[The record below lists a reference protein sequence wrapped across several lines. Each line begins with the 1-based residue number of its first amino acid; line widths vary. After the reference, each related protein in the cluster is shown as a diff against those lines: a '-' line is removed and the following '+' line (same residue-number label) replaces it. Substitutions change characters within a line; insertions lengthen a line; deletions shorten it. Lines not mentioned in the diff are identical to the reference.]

1 MEQYAGTHQLSPELF
16 GVLSALNLFL
26 RQKLVSPWYL
36 HAMMGIY
43 VLLPMVKAYTTSISR
58 EDLRIFLI
66 ILFVLTVCIPS
77 LNSALF
83 IAVDTLIWIPSYL
96 FYFLLGYY
104 AFTYI
109 DSTPPRLLSVC
120 ISLVVLG
127 SFAQISYVTS
137 GDYGDWVRSPSSVF
151 VAGLSLMVFFSSRI
165 TARKPYS
172 PKA

>member
-1 MEQYAGTHQLSPELF
+1 
-16 GVLSALNLFL
+16 
-26 RQKLVSPWYL
+26 
-36 HAMMGIY
+36 MMGIY
-43 VLLPMVKAYTTSISR
+43 VLLPMVKAYTTSVSR

-109 DSTPPRLLSVC
+109 DSTPPPITICLHFPRSTGLFRSDFICHLRRL
-120 ISLVVLG
+120 
-127 SFAQISYVTS
+127 
-137 GDYGDWVRSPSSVF
+137 W
-151 VAGLSLMVFFSSRI
+151 
-165 TARKPYS
+165 
-172 PKA
+172 